1 MPSISM
7 CSIISSSNNNS
18 KHHHHIM
25 IHHKESFL
33 LTKLLSLLHLRFNLI
48 ESQYLCLPLDLQR
61 RNIPKVLQS
70 PLLALVTRIV
80 VHLDLVR
87 VQAQQQQMHRLLNES
102 GECTV
107 YRISNSSNSNH
118 NNRRIVTS
126 IIS

>member
-1 MPSISM
+1 VPSISM

-61 RNIPKVLQS
+61 RNIRKVLQYQ
-70 PLLALVTRIV
+70 LLALATLIV
-80 VHLDLVR
+80 VPLGLVKA
-87 VQAQQQQMHRLLNES
+87 QAQQQQMHR
-102 GECTV
+102 
-107 YRISNSSNSNH
+107 
-118 NNRRIVTS
+118 
-126 IIS
+126 